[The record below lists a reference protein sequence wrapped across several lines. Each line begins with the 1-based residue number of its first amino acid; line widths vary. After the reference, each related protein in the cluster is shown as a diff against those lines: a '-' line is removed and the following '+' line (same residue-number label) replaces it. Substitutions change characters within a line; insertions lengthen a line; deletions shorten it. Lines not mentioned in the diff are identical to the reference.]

1 MATAHFSTYP
11 QGESHTQP
19 LADGFCVTS
28 AMSGGAFGALA
39 GVAMIGSTF
48 EYAAVLVGT
57 LGVVL
62 GSVIAGTAGRYV
74 LYPAFKAFQRL

>member
-1 MATAHFSTYP
+1 
-11 QGESHTQP
+11 
-19 LADGFCVTS
+19 
-28 AMSGGAFGALA
+28 MSGGAMGALA

-74 LYPAFKAFQRL
+74 LYPAFKAIKRR